1 MEAGGDIASIHDLEE
16 NSFVSTFILD
26 RPVRGGE
33 KDTWI
38 AGSIKEAGGEFSWMD
53 GSPWDFE
60 NWDLGE
66 TFINT
71 SLAAKGA
78 LAHRLQRRTICNT
91 LPPASM
97 RT

>member
-16 NSFVSTFILD
+16 NNFVSTFILD

-60 NWDLGE
+60 NWDLGKII
-66 TFINT
+66 INKQNNGLFYSKCFT
-71 SLAAKGA
+71 
-78 LAHRLQRRTICNT
+78 
-91 LPPASM
+91 
-97 RT
+97 